1 MDKEELKVSVFAL
14 VEAINT
20 KPKKT
25 KSCKLLAKLCYE
37 EIDTNKDQDIINEA
51 LQDILGRYKT
61 EFLKLW
67 CNYYTMDGNI
77 DLAFYIVN
85 NFVNSKN
92 MADQDYNYA
101 KGIIFIEIAFTLPS
115 EPIFLENFPLLIAE
129 ALTVAKNCK
138 DKTLSDYLVRM
149 IVFLFRKKN
158 ISDKQILSVFNHFDN
173 PDTKDWSI
181 WSILGQ
187 GFASKNYELKFQ
199 IILQYDE
206 YNDEV
211 IIMDLKDLIE
221 DINNDKKLNGNDKKE
236 LLQKFKLYIYE
247 RSFSDK
253 LKEKIITLLQDL
265 IN

>member
-1 MDKEELKVSVFAL
+1 KEELKASVFVL

-25 KSCKLLAKLCYE
+25 KSCKQLAKLCYE

-67 CNYYTMDGNI
+67 CNYYTLDGNI

-92 MADQDYNYA
+92 MADQDYNYV
-101 KGIIFIEIAFTLPS
+101 KGIIFIEIASTLPS
-115 EPIFLENFPLLIAE
+115 EAVFLENFPLIIAE
-129 ALTVAKNCK
+129 ALIVAKNCK
-138 DKTLSDYLVRM
+138 DKNLSNLLVKT

-158 ISDKQILSVFNHFDN
+158 ITDKQILSVFNHFDN
-173 PDTKDWSI
+173 THTKDWAI

-187 GFASKNYELKFQ
+187 GFAYNKYEFKFQ
-199 IILQYDE
+199 IILQYEE

-211 IIMDLKDLIE
+211 IIMELQDLIE
-221 DINNDKKLNGNDKKE
+221 DINDDKKLNDND
-236 LLQKFKLYIYE
+236 
-247 RSFSDK
+247 
-253 LKEKIITLLQDL
+253 
-265 IN
+265 